1 MLLQRKMSNLDR
13 DKKEVEVLN
22 FSFVVAVCWHICLF
36 SIFFIKSPGNIA
48 TSSRINSLNFIG
60 SFLKGYDFSNADN
73 NFTSG
78 RANKYLNF
86 AKLNVKILDEKDYAR
101 IDDFIDK
108 PGNIFLTD
116 TAVEKYT
123 VTLAERLP
131 RLNSANKGYSFAE
144 NDFFD
149 VKNLPNMQIYFKEWL
164 PGPVKFDLYIN
175 ERGRVSFFKKEITSG
190 SFDADMAVQ
199 RTLIRTVFDTYHFG
213 AMHRRILE
221 LDLKQ

>member
-1 MLLQRKMSNLDR
+1 MLLQHKMSNLDR
-13 DKKEVEVLN
+13 DRRDGEVLN

-48 TSSRINSLNFIG
+48 TTSGINSLNFIG

-78 RANKYLNF
+78 RGNKYLNF

-101 IDDFIDK
+101 IDDLLDK
-108 PGNIFLTD
+108 PGNIFLANS
-116 TAVEKYT
+116 AVEKYAG
-123 VTLAERLP
+123 TLSERLP
-131 RLNSANKGYSFAE
+131 RLNSVNKDSSLAE

-149 VKNLPNMQIYFKEWL
+149 VKNLPSMQIYFKDWL

-175 ERGRVSFFKKEITSG
+175 ERGRVSFFKKAITSG

-213 AMHRRILE
+213 AMHRRTLE